1 MSRYA
6 AFDPSKG
13 PNRPHISSVT
23 SDFKERGRQNQ
34 PAASS
39 IAMTRPPACSRF
51 LFRLPGVS
59 AVSVHRC
66 SVVRFGEAVF
76 TDGGWGPQ
84 ELFYRKMSFFYQ
96 TRFLAQNLGVSERMA
111 TKCSYFAQEDFP
123 NFPRQARIRGL
134 FHRLGHSETVVRRCS
149 PPAEVRFRPT
159 RCLNRDP
166 IHQGDLTAA

>member
-1 MSRYA
+1 LTYEPLHICIRLATGCLPSDAHRSEERCPSNSEADTHIIGRTLVSRYA

-59 AVSVHRC
+59 AVSVCRC

-76 TDGGWGPQ
+76 TDGSGGPQ
-84 ELFYRKMSFFYQ
+84 ELFCRKMSFFSQ
-96 TRFLAQNLGVSERMA
+96 ARFFAQNLGVSAMNPTTGGGLA
-111 TKCSYFAQEDFP
+111 KEDC
-123 NFPRQARIRGL
+123 AKIR
-134 FHRLGHSETVVRRCS
+134 
-149 PPAEVRFRPT
+149 P
-159 RCLNRDP
+159 
-166 IHQGDLTAA
+166 